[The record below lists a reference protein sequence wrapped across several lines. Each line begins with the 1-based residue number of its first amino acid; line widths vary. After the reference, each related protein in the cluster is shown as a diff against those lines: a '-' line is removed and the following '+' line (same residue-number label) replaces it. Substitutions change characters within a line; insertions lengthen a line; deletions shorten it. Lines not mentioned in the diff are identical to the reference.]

1 MNKLNCISVDEQNT
15 VFRERKQKQK
25 PKPCDGRKEG
35 QLVTVL
41 RGGVDELLWRGR
53 LEMCDFWQQEE
64 GFFSSC
70 RVVIIEW
77 AQCPGNRQ
85 GGTGTVRAVIRA
97 I

>member
-1 MNKLNCISVDEQNT
+1 MNRTLSLE
-15 VFRERKQKQK
+15 RESRNRSQS
-25 PKPCDGRKEG
+25 PVMVGRKEG

-70 RVVIIEW
+70 KVVIIEW